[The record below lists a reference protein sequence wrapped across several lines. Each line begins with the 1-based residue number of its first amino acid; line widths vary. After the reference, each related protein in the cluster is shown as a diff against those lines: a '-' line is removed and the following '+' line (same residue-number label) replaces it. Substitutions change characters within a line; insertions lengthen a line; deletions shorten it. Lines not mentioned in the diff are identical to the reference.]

1 MMRAR
6 AALLT
11 CLVIESAGFESPVIQ
26 MISAISRC
34 SYDCRIAII
43 SIIRRFLY
51 VVPSFTKH
59 L

>member
-1 MMRAR
+1 MMCAR

-11 CLVIESAGFESPVIQ
+11 CLVIESAGFESLVIQ
-26 MISAISRC
+26 MISAISRRL
-34 SYDCRIAII
+34 YDCRIAII

-59 L
+59 S